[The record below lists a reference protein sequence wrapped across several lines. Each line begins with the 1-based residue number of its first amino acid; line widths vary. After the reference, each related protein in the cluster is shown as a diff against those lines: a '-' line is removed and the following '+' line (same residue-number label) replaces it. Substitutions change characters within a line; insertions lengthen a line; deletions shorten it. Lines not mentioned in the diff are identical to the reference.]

1 MTPSG
6 ARLRAVIERRMQQ
19 REFLGLR
26 HATGEELAVSGI
38 ESRKTFY
45 GYVVS
50 GEYSSR
56 TLMQFPK
63 REWSEVVDV
72 PVLQFQ

>member
-1 MTPSG
+1 
-6 ARLRAVIERRMQQ
+6 MQQ

-26 HATGEELAVSGI
+26 HDSGEELAISGI

-50 GEYSSR
+50 GEYSDR

-63 REWSEVVDV
+63 CEWSEVVSL
-72 PVLQFQ
+72 PVMQLT